1 MLLEGLAIPR
11 QVTTLNDG
19 EENFEVLKFE
29 IHHFCDSSQ
38 TGYGC
43 VSYLRSV
50 SKNGNVSVSLL
61 YSKARVTPIKPM
73 TIPRL
78 ELCAAVL
85 AAKVGTTL
93 RRELDLVLSHS
104 VFWCDSEIVLAYI
117 GDDSKRYHTFVA
129 NRVSMIRSQTAADQ
143 WHHVPG
149 NINPADIASRGAT
162 PKDLLNSKWFKGPD
176 FLLLASEN
184 WPKKHSQ
191 VMVLGADPEVK
202 HSPKETCAMANV
214 TKGDSNVSIFDNLLN
229 KMSCFKKLIRIVA
242 YVLLFRNKCLN
253 KGEGTNGVS
262 CALLEKA
269 KRLICKYEQKR
280 LNLKDFTSLSP
291 YVDDEGL
298 IRVGGRL
305 GKLQD
310 SGSSQVNQVLIPKGH
325 LCNLIIRDTPVSM
338 RHMGTEYVLAEL
350 RAQGYWIRRN
360 FVKSEINKCVTCK
373 RFSSKPMVQKM
384 ADLPLSRV
392 VPSPPFTH
400 TGVDC
405 FGPFLVKRGRSD
417 IKRWDCIFTCFST
430 RAVHIEKLDD
440 MSTESFINA
449 LNRFICRRGRPET
462 IR

>member
-85 AAKVGTTL
+85 AAKVDTTL
-93 RRELDLVLSHS
+93 RRELDLVLSPS

-162 PKDLLNSKWFKGPD
+162 PKYLLNSKWFKGPD

-202 HSPKETCAMANV
+202 QSPKETCAMANV

-291 YVDDEGL
+291 YV
-298 IRVGGRL
+298 
-305 GKLQD
+305 
-310 SGSSQVNQVLIPKGH
+310 
-325 LCNLIIRDTPVSM
+325 
-338 RHMGTEYVLAEL
+338 AE
-350 RAQGYWIRRN
+350 
-360 FVKSEINKCVTCK
+360 
-373 RFSSKPMVQKM
+373 
-384 ADLPLSRV
+384 
-392 VPSPPFTH
+392 
-400 TGVDC
+400 
-405 FGPFLVKRGRSD
+405 
-417 IKRWDCIFTCFST
+417 ST
-430 RAVHIEKLDD
+430 IYPHW
-440 MSTESFINA
+440 
-449 LNRFICRRGRPET
+449 C
-462 IR
+462 